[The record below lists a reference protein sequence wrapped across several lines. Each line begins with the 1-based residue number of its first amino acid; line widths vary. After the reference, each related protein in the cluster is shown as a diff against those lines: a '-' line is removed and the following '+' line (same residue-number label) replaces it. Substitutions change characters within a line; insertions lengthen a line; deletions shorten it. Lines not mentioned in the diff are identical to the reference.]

1 MESLDRHIDFMREH
15 ASDDLNR
22 LLLSASR
29 YPDVDIAFVVDQIS
43 SRRQIK
49 DKLPSW
55 YSNERLVFPSRIS
68 AEQCSSEQTARYKR
82 RLVEADEHLC
92 DLTGGLG
99 IDSYF
104 FSLKARRVTY
114 IERFPEYCGAAV
126 RNFSI
131 LGADNIEVRNGDSA
145 ELLNSIAD
153 VDLFYIDP
161 ARRGEGN
168 RRVFAI
174 HDCEPDLTKLLPRL
188 FSHAKRV
195 IAKISP
201 MADIHQ
207 TLDLLPSTTEVHVVS
222 VRNECKE
229 LLFVMGRDGKAV
241 MPKIHC
247 VNFAAGD
254 VEESFSFTIDEEC
267 ESASSLADSLG
278 AYLYEPNSS
287 ILKAGAFKVTAS
299 RWGLKKLHVS
309 SHLYT
314 SDMAIESFPGRRFAV
329 DEIIE
334 FNNRSCKGLSK
345 RIPRANITVRN
356 FPVSVD
362 ELRKRLKIADGGD
375 IYLFATTLSAGD
387 RVLLCCHKI

>member
-1 MESLDRHIDFMREH
+1 MESLDRYIVFMREH
-15 ASDDLNR
+15 ANDDLNR

-55 YSNERLVFPSRIS
+55 YANDRLVFPSRIS
-68 AEQCSSEQTARYKR
+68 AEQCSSEQTAIYKQ
-82 RLVEADEHLC
+82 RLVREDEHLC

-104 FSLKARRVTY
+104 FSRKVRKVTY
-114 IERFPEYCGAAV
+114 IERFSEYCEAAK

-131 LGADNIEVRNGDSA
+131 IGADNVEVKNGDSV
-145 ELLNSIAD
+145 ELINTIYN
-153 VDLFYIDP
+153 VDTFYIDP

-168 RRVFAI
+168 RRVFAL
-174 HDCEPDLTKLLPRL
+174 HDCEPDLIKLLPL
-188 FSHAKRV
+188 LHQHAAKV

-201 MADIHQ
+201 MADIRQ
-207 TLDLLPSTTEVHVVS
+207 TLELMPSSTEVHVVS

-229 LLFVMGRDGKAV
+229 LLFVMERGCESTV
-241 MPKIHC
+241 PNIHC
-247 VNFAAGD
+247 VNFASGD
-254 VEESFSFTIDEEC
+254 VEESFSFTIDEERDC
-267 ESASSLADSLG
+267 GLSLAG
-278 AYLYEPNSS
+278 GVGKYLYEPNAS

-299 RWGLKKLHVS
+299 RWGLMKLHVS

-314 SDMAIESFPGRRFAV
+314 GDMLIDGFPGRRFAV
-329 DEIIE
+329 DEVIE

-345 RIPRANITVRN
+345 RIPRANITTRN
-356 FPVSVD
+356 FPISVD
-362 ELRKRLKIADGGD
+362 ELRKRLKLADGGD
-375 IYLFATTLSAGD
+375 TYLFATTLATGD